1 VYNSIGHHGNAS
13 GTGGRPRWTRRCRT
27 WVGWVG
33 EQVLWGGWVAIVRRR
48 VGSEFD
54 GCSRVVVMTVVD
66 GSTAAAVVGVGGGG
80 GKL

>member
-1 VYNSIGHHGNAS
+1 
-13 GTGGRPRWTRRCRT
+13 
-27 WVGWVG
+27 VG